1 MTLQFHQGPDGPY
14 WVRPRYRREDYLV
27 DPNLMRAIESERGGY
42 LTVDDLTGE
51 RDGPFAGWEEI
62 KRFDRDGKY
71 WVRLRQS
78 DADYCVDVAVTQS
91 GQVSLNYLAAA
102 MRIADDCGHGHDPTS
117 RYVHR
122 GRQAV

>member
-1 MTLQFHQGPDGPY
+1 MTQATAARF
-14 WVRPRYRREDYLV
+14 LV
-27 DPNLMRAIESERGGY
+27 TTFYSGFATAFLAAKPHSETP
-42 LTVDDLTGE
+42 L
-51 RDGPFAGWEEI
+51 EI

-71 WVRLRQS
+71 WVRLRES